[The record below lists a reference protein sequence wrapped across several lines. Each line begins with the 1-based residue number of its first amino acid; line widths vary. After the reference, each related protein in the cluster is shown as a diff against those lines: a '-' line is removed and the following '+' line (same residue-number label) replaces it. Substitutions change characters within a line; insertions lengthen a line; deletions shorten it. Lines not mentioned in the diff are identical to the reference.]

1 MELSRYPLGIQDFKK
16 LRNQNCVYVD
26 KSAAIFDL
34 TRNYYVFL
42 SRPRRFGKSLLSSTL
57 KYYFRGEREL
67 FTGLAI
73 EKLETEW
80 VKYPVLHFDLSSTK
94 NRDIAGIESE
104 ISEMLSSYEDEYE
117 IVKRNDL
124 TLGQRLS
131 VLITTASAK
140 VGKRTVVIVD
150 EYDAPLLDALH
161 KDRELEDIRRLMQEF
176 FTPLKSRD
184 ADLRFVFIT
193 GITKFS
199 QMSIFSSVNNIQNV
213 SMLPK
218 YSTICG
224 ISEDE
229 LYTVFSEDIKELA
242 HKYKVTTD
250 QIKQMLKDNYD
261 GYHFAEDLKDVY
273 NPFSILS
280 AFSQMKIQLYWFA
293 SGTPTFLIKQME
305 HFNTNVTQLDGIY
318 VDASAFDRPT
328 EALTDANPLLYQS
341 GYLTIKDYNLHTDAY
356 TLGIPN
362 KEVRVGLMDNLL
374 QTYTNKTASENS
386 TLTLQMYSSLSDG
399 NMDELFRVL
408 KSYLS
413 GIPYIEANGELTR
426 KESFYETILYVI
438 FSMMNRY
445 VQTQVKSARGRTDIV
460 METSSTIYVM
470 ELKIDSS
477 ARMALDQIDS
487 KDYMLPYSAYG
498 KSLVKCGVNFSS
510 QTRTI
515 EDWIVV

>member
-1 MELSRYPLGIQDFKK
+1 MALSRYPLGIQDFKK
-16 LRNQNCVYVD
+16 LRSQNCVYVD

-80 VKYPVLHFDLSSTK
+80 VKYPVL
-94 NRDIAGIESE
+94 
-104 ISEMLSSYEDEYE
+104 
-117 IVKRNDL
+117 
-124 TLGQRLS
+124 
-131 VLITTASAK
+131 
-140 VGKRTVVIVD
+140 
-150 EYDAPLLDALH
+150 
-161 KDRELEDIRRLMQEF
+161 
-176 FTPLKSRD
+176 
-184 ADLRFVFIT
+184 
-193 GITKFS
+193 
-199 QMSIFSSVNNIQNV
+199 
-213 SMLPK
+213 
-218 YSTICG
+218 
-224 ISEDE
+224 
-229 LYTVFSEDIKELA
+229 
-242 HKYKVTTD
+242 
-250 QIKQMLKDNYD
+250 
-261 GYHFAEDLKDVY
+261 
-273 NPFSILS
+273 
-280 AFSQMKIQLYWFA
+280 
-293 SGTPTFLIKQME
+293 

-445 VQTQVKSARGRTDIV
+445 VQTQVKTAQGRVDIV
-460 METSSTIYVM
+460 IESADTIYVI
-470 ELKIDSS
+470 ELKIDAS
-477 ARMALDQIDS
+477 AKKAMEQIDS